1 MSPRIEA
8 LLRSIYYDASHW
20 ASFGSA
26 ADLLAA
32 ARLHRRNITH
42 AQVERWLQA
51 QNAYTLHR
59 KIIRKFP
66 RRKFLSKGLH
76 HMWQADLVDMQAI
89 QKENA
94 GRRYLLM
101 AIDVFSRQAFAK
113 AIRTKKPEE
122 VITAFALI
130 LREAGTKPKFLHTD
144 RGTEFTN
151 RKFRNWLDAKNITH
165 YHTFNNKIKCSL
177 VERWHWTLKNRM
189 FRYFTFKNTL
199 HYLKVLPQL
208 VSAYNHRKYRSL
220 GMAPAD
226 VTRRNEKVLW
236 ERQYGSYLRQRRK
249 RYRYQINDTVRI
261 TKLKTAFQ
269 HGYEKGWQ
277 KEIFQIV
284 DRFPTRPP
292 TYKLTDLNG
301 EVIEGT
307 FYERELG
314 KVVLE

>member
-1 MSPRIEA
+1 MQPVIICVEGLIGA
-8 LLRSIYYDASHW
+8 GKTKLLQSVSSTETLHVIQEPVEEFRSMGQYNPLEIMYSNPSETITVQAYIQRVLRKHW
-20 ASFGSA
+20 EKHLTSNQI
-26 ADLLAA
+26 LLGE
-32 ARLHRRNITH
+32 H

-51 QNAYTLHR
+51 QNAYTLHH

-89 QKENA
+89 QKKNA
-94 GRRYLLM
+94 GRRYLLT

-151 RKFRNWLDAKNITH
+151 RKFQNWLDGKNIIH
-165 YHTFNNKIKCSL
+165 YHTFNNEIKCSL
-177 VERWHWTLKNRM
+177 VERWHRTLKNRM
-189 FRYFTFKNTL
+189 FRYFIYKNTL

-208 VSAYNHRKYRSL
+208 VSAYNHRKHRSL

-226 VTRRNEKVLW
+226 ITCNNEKVLW

-249 RYRYQINDTVRI
+249 RY
-261 TKLKTAFQ
+261 
-269 HGYEKGWQ
+269 
-277 KEIFQIV
+277 
-284 DRFPTRPP
+284 
-292 TYKLTDLNG
+292 
-301 EVIEGT
+301 
-307 FYERELG
+307 
-314 KVVLE
+314 